1 MWQGVST
8 AIYLKL
14 FGFHDKVNLFDCLF
28 LEHCIPHHWTPSV
41 SQVFKEVTD
50 YVSLNV
56 DISDCNIICEL
67 NHQKCIELKFK
78 FKNLL
83 AINNFWRTV
92 HSCLWIFNTET
103 SYCKKK
109 KKTGYTYYCE
119 QWSFGKVIVISR
131 FQCVLCD
138 KNPLDFGV
146 AKIFINCTHLC
157 FLICMDCYY
166 SRNNDFLKK
175 YILVNI
181 LWKIFILTVKR
192 QWKKEFLYRVWMKWE
207 HKWKM
212 MIRVSYVFIYT
223 YCYNHIYTGERVQ

>member
-1 MWQGVST
+1 MAFECYKIIEVDECFQEEWMWQGVST

-109 KKTGYTYYCE
+109 KKNR
-119 QWSFGKVIVISR
+119 I
-131 FQCVLCD
+131 
-138 KNPLDFGV
+138 
-146 AKIFINCTHLC
+146 H
-157 FLICMDCYY
+157 
-166 SRNNDFLKK
+166 
-175 YILVNI
+175 IL
-181 LWKIFILTVKR
+181 LWA
-192 QWKKEFLYRVWMKWE
+192 MKFW
-207 HKWKM
+207 
-212 MIRVSYVFIYT
+212 
-223 YCYNHIYTGERVQ
+223 